1 MKNRCQNLM
10 PWEPPEMGS
19 MDTTQCGWCCCCC
32 CGSIKIL
39 ILHCLAMV
47 ARDIGNGGPRYWQW
61 RGGTGVCYFWD
72 PMLKITWKNTWE
84 LFGLGPNTIIKR
96 RPPSIFLFQRGKN
109 VVWKIINIYKQRR
122 TRWFFNFWPQRFQ
135 LLFWAQK
142 ECVREHDARGRD
154 CVDCP
159 L

>member
-1 MKNRCQNLM
+1 MGTTWDGIDGHNSMWMLLLLLLLWLDQNFNIAL
-10 PWEPPEMGS
+10 S
-19 MDTTQCGWCCCCC
+19 
-32 CGSIKIL
+32 
-39 ILHCLAMV
+39 
-47 ARDIGNGGPRYWQW
+47 GNGGPRYGQW